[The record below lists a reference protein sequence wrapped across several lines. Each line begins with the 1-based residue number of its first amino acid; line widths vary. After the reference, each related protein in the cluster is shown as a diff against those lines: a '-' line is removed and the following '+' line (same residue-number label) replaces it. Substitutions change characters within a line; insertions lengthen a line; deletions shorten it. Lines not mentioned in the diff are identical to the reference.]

1 PVKPEENGDSSGALR
16 KKTRQV
22 PGSTEYRSGGGKRG
36 SRGAGVGCRN
46 PQLIV
51 DRTERDEEG
60 EGDIVNGVHLFP
72 KGHRVSSHSLES
84 LYSLNSG
91 HSNSSNGLDE
101 ELPYTGQFCGRARVH
116 TDFVPSP
123 YDTDSLKLKV
133 GDVIEIISKPPM
145 GIWTG
150 MLNNKVGNFKFI
162 YVDLIVEKVPE
173 EPQNMRTH
181 RRSRRPR
188 PKTLQE
194 LLERLNLEEYA
205 FSLFLNGY
213 QTVDDLKEL
222 KEKYLMELNVTDPE
236 HRHLL
241 MAAIESLQEP
251 QTKSPTE
258 SVKADLNDCPR
269 DSGCYIPFDCSDNS
283 KEETDIHLP
292 ALHHHPP
299 MAQT

>member
-1 PVKPEENGDSSGALR
+1 MLQRKLSNVSKKDPKSKTKP
-16 KKTRQV
+16 K
-22 PGSTEYRSGGGKRG
+22 
-36 SRGAGVGCRN
+36 
-46 PQLIV
+46 V

-91 HSNSSNGLDE
+91 HSNSMGQMASVTDSLRLDE

-251 QTKSPTE
+251 Q
-258 SVKADLNDCPR
+258 
-269 DSGCYIPFDCSDNS
+269 SDGQ
-283 KEETDIHLP
+283 KEG
-292 ALHHHPP
+292 
-299 MAQT
+299 